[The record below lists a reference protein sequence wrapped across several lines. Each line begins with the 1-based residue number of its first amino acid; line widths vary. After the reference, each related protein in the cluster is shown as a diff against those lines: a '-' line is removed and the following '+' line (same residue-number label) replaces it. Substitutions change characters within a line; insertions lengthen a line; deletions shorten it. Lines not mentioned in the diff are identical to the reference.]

1 MLLVHGDR
9 VLAEPLGGRL
19 AAALGE
25 VWGVAP
31 HTRRDVD
38 DLAALT
44 ADLRTFSLFE
54 PGKIVVVA
62 QSGILADRAA
72 ASSLLDS
79 LRDALPVELSAELSG
94 AARTAARRLLQILRL
109 HDVDPGA
116 GPVERV
122 LAALPD
128 EVLSSGRGRSGAAE
142 LRQQLVP
149 LLAAALAAGLRGTG
163 EEETSLVADLI
174 RDGLP
179 PRHLLVLVESAVAAG
194 HPLLEALERR
204 GAVLEAGR
212 LAAEKGG
219 RVSGLD
225 ALIEQL
231 GAETGSHLR
240 MDAASELARRT
251 LRLEDSRRPGGEGGI
266 DADSAARFAAEYRK
280 LATLAGSGGI
290 DRALVRENVEDR
302 GEEDVWP
309 ILDALADGNAE
320 AALAKI
326 RRRLAGAEDP
336 LVERLS
342 LFGLL
347 AGFARQLAAVG
358 GVLEASGGRRVET
371 SYGAFKDRVAPAMQ
385 KSLAEAGLPALAKLH
400 PFRLHRVCLAA
411 SRFPAERLGR
421 LPALTLEAE
430 RRLKGDSSD
439 PESALAVYALEL
451 VSPKEGRPP
460 LRGGRP
466 APAGSRGR
474 GGDGET

>member
-1 MLLVHGDR
+1 VILVRGDR
-9 VLAEPLGGRL
+9 VLAEPMGSRL

-25 VWGVAP
+25 IWGVAP
-31 HTRRDVD
+31 HARREVD
-38 DLAALT
+38 DLAVLT

-54 PGKIVVVA
+54 PGKIVVVGET
-62 QSGILADRAA
+62 GILADRAA
-72 ASSLLDS
+72 AAALVES
-79 LRDALPVELSAELSG
+79 LREALPVELGGELSG

-109 HDVDPGA
+109 HDVDPGLGA
-116 GPVERV
+116 PERV

-128 EVLSSGRGRSGAAE
+128 EVLSAGKGKSGAPD
-142 LRQQLVP
+142 LREQLAP

-163 EEETSLVADLI
+163 EEETSLIADLL

-194 HPLLEALERR
+194 HPLLDALERR

-225 ALIEQL
+225 ALIDQL
-231 GAETGSHLR
+231 GTETGSLLR
-240 MDAASELARRT
+240 MDAAAELARRT

-280 LATLAGSGGI
+280 LATLAGAGGI

-302 GEEDVWP
+302 GEEEVWP

-320 AALAKI
+320 GALAKI
-326 RRRLAGAEDP
+326 RRRITSAEDP

-347 AGFARQLAAVG
+347 SGFAKQVAAVG
-358 GVLEASGGRRVET
+358 GALQASAPRRGNSSSPVFSERVVVEL
-371 SYGAFKDRVAPAMQ
+371 Q
-385 KSLAEAGLPALAKLH
+385 KLLAEAGLVAMARLQ
-400 PFRLHRVCLAA
+400 PFRLRRAFRLA
-411 SRFPAERLGR
+411 SRLPADRLAR
-421 LPALTLEAE
+421 LPALTLEVE
-430 RRLKGDSSD
+430 RRLKGDSAD
-439 PESALAVYALEL
+439 PDSALVAFVLAL
-451 VSPKEGRPP
+451 SGPRSIQPGKEYSSSK
-460 LRGGRP
+460 
-466 APAGSRGR
+466 SRK
-474 GGDGET
+474 